1 MKKDPAVVRL
11 AMRAVSRSPLELP
24 SFVVLLFP
32 LSFFLLS
39 LAMLSFFVPALFAQ
53 QTGPSRTAPDSVD
66 GTASGVSGVSR
77 AVRGSATQQTS
88 DVADAA
94 EAATTPLAKEELHA
108 RILMATKQYS
118 EAVQAYSQLAAEN
131 PHNSMYPNSAGIA
144 LMQLG
149 KLSEARKFFLR
160 ATKTNKKFAAAYNN
174 IGAIYFAQKQYPK
187 AIRQYEKALSIEA
200 QSAGFYS
207 NLGYAYFGEKR
218 YPEAFQ
224 AFQKAMAIDPNTF
237 QQSDRNGS
245 VMQYRSVEDHGL
257 FDFMLA
263 KSYAQM
269 GDAQHCAVYL
279 RRAIDDGYKQVA
291 SAETDPAFVKVRSDP
306 DVKTIL
312 DEIAAEEAKPSS
324 APPGA

>member
-1 MKKDPAVVRL
+1 MKKDAALVGV
-11 AMRAVSRSPLELP
+11 AIRALRSPLALP
-24 SFVVLLFP
+24 SSVVLLFP

-39 LAMLSFFVPALFAQ
+39 LVVWSSFAPALFAQ
-53 QTGPSRTAPDSVD
+53 QTGPSRTTPDTGP
-66 GTASGVSGVSR
+66 GTASGASGVSG
-77 AVRGSATQQTS
+77 AVRGPATQRTS
-88 DVADAA
+88 DAADDA
-94 EAATTPLAKEELHA
+94 EAVTTPLAKEELHA

-118 EAVQAYSQLAAEN
+118 EAVQAYSQLAAGY

-149 KLSEARKFFLR
+149 NFGEARKFFLR
-160 ATKTNKKFAAAYNN
+160 ATKVNKKFAAAYNN

-218 YPEAFQ
+218 YPQ
-224 AFQKAMAIDPNTF
+224 ALQSFQKAMAIDPNTF

-245 VMQYRSVEDHGL
+245 VMQYRSVEDRGL

-291 SAETDPAFVKVRSDP
+291 LAGTDPAFAGVRSDP

-312 DEIAAEEAKPSS
+312 DEIAAQETKSSS